1 MTKLLDPQQSYTFSK
16 IFELRPELDRLV
28 NELGYA
34 LRRVPLALP
43 IYAGVLDRLD
53 NLRQRLEEILP
64 YVNLANEATRREVL
78 ISPII
83 MEVVHYTHAQLRIEY
98 PVKVSDQ
105 LQGYVDYLLRTQS
118 HLIVIEAKQE
128 DMTNGF
134 TQLAM
139 EMIALDQW
147 SEMPNQQQIIGAV
160 TTGNLWQFGRLD
172 RSTKVIEQGL
182 NSYRVTEDL
191 EQLLRVLIYCLRN
204 GS

>member
-1 MTKLLDPQQSYTFSK
+1 MAKLLDPQQSYTFCQ
-16 IFELRPELDRLV
+16 IFELRLELDRLV
-28 NELGYA
+28 NELGYLLLRIPLTLPVYTGA
-34 LRRVPLALP
+34 LN
-43 IYAGVLDRLD
+43 RLD
-53 NLRQRLEEILP
+53 NFYQCLEEILP

-78 ISPII
+78 ISPVV
-83 MEVVHYTHAQLRIEY
+83 MEVVYYTQAQLLIEY
-98 PVKVSDQ
+98 PMKVSDQ
-105 LQGYVDYLLRTQS
+105 LQGYVDYTIAHPK

-134 TQLAM
+134 TQLAI

-172 RSTKVIEQGL
+172 RSSKLIEQGL

-191 EQLLRVLIYCLRN
+191 EPLLRVLIYCLR
-204 GS
+204 GK